1 MTLEI
6 LLEGERWCVFSC
18 TKKGC
23 IPSGGSTI
31 VLFSLCRSQT
41 ASMVYTRPRKQAADY
56 AGLFCHPI
64 DGCSFPEPPFP
75 NVPREEL
82 ATGGA
87 APQEGWRAGQMWAGT
102 HGDKLAGPSPPWL
115 STAPHQL
122 SGCALTEAAKVTAL
136 GNPPERLSSTDA
148 GPQVLGSPCTSN
160 WLATSVLSP

>member
-1 MTLEI
+1 MNITKVDKMTLEI

-82 ATGGA
+82 ATGGQPPRKGG
-87 APQEGWRAGQMWAGT
+87 APDRCGRGHMGTSWRAPA
-102 HGDKLAGPSPPWL
+102 HP
-115 STAPHQL
+115 
-122 SGCALTEAAKVTAL
+122 
-136 GNPPERLSSTDA
+136 
-148 GPQVLGSPCTSN
+148 GSPRPRTSS
-160 WLATSVLSP
+160 LAVHSQRRRR